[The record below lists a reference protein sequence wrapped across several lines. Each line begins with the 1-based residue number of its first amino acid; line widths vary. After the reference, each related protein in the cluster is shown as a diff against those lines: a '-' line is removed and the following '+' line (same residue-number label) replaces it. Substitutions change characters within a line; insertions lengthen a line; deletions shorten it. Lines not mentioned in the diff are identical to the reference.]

1 MLTFFLV
8 SGGSLWLFSEFFL
21 SLLEKMQTQ
30 EILRM
35 LQLPELADLGQF
47 FRSLSATTLV
57 SMGALAAILA
67 YWFTHRP
74 KALKPPC
81 NLLMQSEE
89 VEDSGGA
96 RRSVIGDSPELF
108 THYYD
113 DARTMYEV
121 FHRGLRIS
129 GNGPCLGFRNP
140 KQPYQWLS
148 YQEVADRAEFL
159 GSGLLQHN
167 CKPCTD
173 QFIGVFAQN
182 RPEWIIAELACYTY
196 SMVVVPLYDTL
207 GPGAVRYIINT
218 ADISTVIVDKPQKAV
233 VLLEHVE
240 RKETP
245 GLKLIILMEPFEE
258 ALKDRGQECGVVI
271 KSMQDVEDCGQQNHC
286 DPVPPKPSDLSI
298 VCFTSGT
305 TGNPKGAMLTHG
317 NVVADFSG
325 FLKVTEDDVLISF
338 LPLAHMFERVIQSVV
353 YCHGGRVG
361 FFQGDIR
368 LLSDDMKAL
377 HPTIFPV
384 VPRLLNR
391 MYDKIFSQADTP
403 LKRWLLEFAAKRKQ
417 AEVRSGII
425 RNDSIWD
432 ELFFHKI
439 QASLGGCVRMIVT
452 GAAPASPT
460 VLGFLRAALGCQVY
474 EGYGQTE
481 CTAGC
486 TFTTP
491 GDWTSGHVGAPLPCN
506 HIKLVDV
513 EELNYWTSKGEGEIC
528 VRGPNVFKGYLKDPE
543 RTKEALDDDGWLHT
557 GDIGKWLP
565 SFEDSEVLRLELSEE
580 LWQEAQTDAG
590 VATEEI
596 NDSHLKGHCQW
607 KWGHGCI
614 QGLSQRRET
623 NLFTSEIQRDTG
635 TLKIIDRK
643 KHIFKLAQGEYVAP
657 EMIENI
663 YIRSE
668 PVAQVYVHGDS
679 LKAFLVGIVV
689 PDAEVMPS
697 WAQKRGI
704 EGTYAELCTN
714 KELKKAILEDMVR
727 LGQESGLH
735 SFEQVKA
742 IHIHSDMF
750 SVQNGLLTPTLKAKR
765 PELREYFKKQI
776 EELYSTSM

>member
-8 SGGSLWLFSEFFL
+8 SGGSLWLFAEFVL

-30 EILRM
+30 EILRI
-35 LQLPELADLGQF
+35 LRLPEMGDLSQF

-74 KALKPPC
+74 KALTPPC

-96 RRSVIGDSPELF
+96 RRSVIGGGPQLL

-113 DARTMYEV
+113 DARTMYQV
-121 FHRGLRIS
+121 FRRGLSIS
-129 GNGPCLGFRNP
+129 GNGPCLGFRKS

-167 CKPCTD
+167 CKASTD

-207 GPGAVRYIINT
+207 GPGAISYIINT
-218 ADISTVIVDKPQKAV
+218 ADIGTVIVDKPQKAV
-233 VLLEHVE
+233 LLLEHVE

-245 GLKLIILMEPFEE
+245 GLQLVILMEPFEE
-258 ALKDRGQECGVVI
+258 ALKERGQKCGVVI
-271 KSMQDVEDCGQQNHC
+271 KSMQDVEYFL
-286 DPVPPKPSDLSI
+286 LSGLWPRESP
-298 VCFTSGT
+298 CSC
-305 TGNPKGAMLTHG
+305 GNPKGAMLTHG

-325 FLKVTEDDVLISF
+325 FLKVTESQWAPTCADVHFSY
-338 LPLAHMFERVIQSVV
+338 LPLAHMFERMVQSVV
-353 YCHGGRVG
+353 YCHGGRIG

-377 HPTIFPV
+377 RPTIFPV

-417 AEVRSGII
+417 AEVQSGII
-425 RNDSIWD
+425 RNNSIWD
-432 ELFFHKI
+432 ELFFNKI
-439 QASLGGCVRMIVT
+439 QASLGGRVRMIVT

-513 EELNYWTSKGEGEIC
+513 EELNYWTHKGEGEIC
-528 VRGPNVFKGYLKDPE
+528 VKGPNVFKGYLKDQE
-543 RTKEALDDDGWLHT
+543 RTKEALDSDGWLHT

-565 SFEDSEVLRLELSEE
+565 E
-580 LWQEAQTDAG
+580 
-590 VATEEI
+590 
-596 NDSHLKGHCQW
+596 
-607 KWGHGCI
+607 
-614 QGLSQRRET
+614 
-623 NLFTSEIQRDTG
+623 G

-657 EMIENI
+657 EKIENI

-668 PVAQVYVHGDS
+668 PVAQIYVHGDS
-679 LKAFLVGIVV
+679 LKAYLVGIVV
-689 PDAEVMPS
+689 PDPEVMPS

-704 EGTYAELCTN
+704 EGTYAEVCTN
-714 KELKKAILEDMVR
+714 KDLRKAILEDLVR
-727 LGQESGLH
+727 LGKESGLH

-742 IHIHSDMF
+742 IYIHCDMF

-776 EELYSTSM
+776 EELYSVSM

>member
-8 SGGSLWLFSEFFL
+8 SGGSLWLLAEFVL

-35 LQLPELADLGQF
+35 LRLPELGDLGQF

-57 SMGALAAILA
+57 SVGALAAILA

-74 KALKPPC
+74 KALQPPC
-81 NLLMQSEE
+81 DLLKQSEE

-96 RRSVIGDSPELF
+96 RRSVISGGPELL

-113 DARTMYEV
+113 DARTMYQV
-121 FHRGLRIS
+121 FRRGLSIS
-129 GNGPCLGFRNP
+129 GNGPCLGFRKPN
-140 KQPYQWLS
+140 QPYQWLS

-167 CKPCTD
+167 CKASTD

-207 GPGAVRYIINT
+207 GPGVIRYIINT
-218 ADISTVIVDKPQKAV
+218 ADISTVIVDKAWKAGL
-233 VLLEHVE
+233 LLEHVE
-240 RKETP
+240 KKETP

-258 ALKDRGQECGVVI
+258 ALQERGKKCGVLL
-271 KSMQDVEDCGQQNHC
+271 KSMQAVEDCGQENHRA
-286 DPVPPKPSDLSI
+286 PVPPRPDDLSI

-305 TGNPKGAMLTHG
+305 TGDPKGAMLTHG

-325 FLKVTEDDVLISF
+325 FLKVTEKVIFPRQDDVLISF

-377 HPTIFPV
+377 CPTIFPV

-391 MYDKIFSQADTP
+391 MYDKIFSQANTP
-403 LKRWLLEFAAKRKQ
+403 VKRWLLEFAAKRKQ

-432 ELFFHKI
+432 ELFFNKI

-452 GAAPASPT
+452 GAAPVSPA

-528 VRGPNVFKGYLKDPE
+528 VRGPNVFKGYLKDPKN
-543 RTKEALDDDGWLHT
+543 THEALDSDGWLHT
-557 GDIGKWLP
+557 GDIGRWLP
-565 SFEDSEVLRLELSEE
+565 E
-580 LWQEAQTDAG
+580 
-590 VATEEI
+590 
-596 NDSHLKGHCQW
+596 
-607 KWGHGCI
+607 
-614 QGLSQRRET
+614 
-623 NLFTSEIQRDTG
+623 G

-643 KHIFKLAQGEYVAP
+643 KHIFKLAQGEYIAP
-657 EMIENI
+657 EKIENI
-663 YIRSE
+663 YTRSE

-689 PDAEVMPS
+689 PDPEVMPC

-704 EGTYAELCTN
+704 EGTYAQLCTN
-714 KELKKAILEDMVR
+714 KELKKAILDDMVR
-727 LGQESGLH
+727 LGKESGLH

-742 IHIHSDMF
+742 IHIHSEMF
-750 SVQNGLLTPTLKAKR
+750 SVHNGLLTPTLKAKR
-765 PELREYFKKQI
+765 PELRGYFKKQI
-776 EELYSTSM
+776 EELYTISI

>member
-1 MLTFFLV
+1 MRGLALRDLTTTYLRFSTPPAPYSENHPPSRLGPEPTRPPRPSPGTDSSSLSISRMQTLRMLDPEVPQQVKDVTGTDL
-8 SGGSLWLFSEFFL
+8 GLPDPEFIL

-35 LQLPELADLGQF
+35 LRLPELGDLGQF

-74 KALKPPC
+74 KALQPPC

-96 RRSVIGDSPELF
+96 RRSVIGDGPQLL

-121 FHRGLRIS
+121 FRRGLSIS

-140 KQPYQWLS
+140 KKPYQWLS

-173 QFIGVFAQN
+173 QFIGIFAQN

-207 GPGAVRYIINT
+207 GPGAIRYIIDT

-258 ALKDRGQECGVVI
+258 ALKDRGQDCGVVV
-271 KSMQDVEDCGQQNHC
+271 KSMQAVEDCGQRNHHV
-286 DPVPPKPSDLSI
+286 PVPPKPSDLSI

-325 FLKVTEDDVLISF
+325 FLKVTEKVIFPRQDDVLISF

-377 HPTIFPV
+377 CPTIFPV

-391 MYDKIFSQADTP
+391 MYDKIFSQADTS

-417 AEVRSGII
+417 AEVQSGII

-513 EELNYWTSKGEGEIC
+513 KELNYWTSKGEGE
-528 VRGPNVFKGYLKDPE
+528 
-543 RTKEALDDDGWLHT
+543 A
-557 GDIGKWLP
+557 
-565 SFEDSEVLRLELSEE
+565 
-580 LWQEAQTDAG
+580 
-590 VATEEI
+590 
-596 NDSHLKGHCQW
+596 
-607 KWGHGCI
+607 
-614 QGLSQRRET
+614 
-623 NLFTSEIQRDTG
+623 G

-643 KHIFKLAQGEYVAP
+643 KHIFKLAQGEYIAP

-668 PVAQVYVHGDS
+668 PVAQMYVHGDS

-689 PDAEVMPS
+689 PDPEVMPS

-714 KELKKAILEDMVR
+714 KELRKAILEDMVR
-727 LGQESGLH
+727 LGKESGLH

-776 EELYSTSM
+776 EELYSISM